1 MIYSCAIRIYNL
13 HVTKQN
19 VLGHREGI
27 IHMYK
32 VRLNLGLGQ
41 LRDENIKS
49 YQVSKE
55 YRVPVATV

>member
-1 MIYSCAIRIYNL
+1 MIYSCAIRIYDL
-13 HVTKQN
+13 HITKQN
-19 VLGHREGI
+19 GLGHREGI

-32 VRLNLGLGQ
+32 VRLCLGLGK